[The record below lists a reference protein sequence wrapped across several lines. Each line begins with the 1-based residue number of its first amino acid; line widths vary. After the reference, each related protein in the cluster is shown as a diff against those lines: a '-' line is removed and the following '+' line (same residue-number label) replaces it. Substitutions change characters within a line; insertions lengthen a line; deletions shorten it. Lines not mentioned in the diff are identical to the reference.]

1 MEYTVITNLE
11 IDGEK
16 FDNFSSLTLKQAYH
30 DHHKFE
36 VIFKQS
42 SDFFVSASDVN
53 DFIGKPVII
62 SYGKLDG
69 SNIESCYEFHGFI
82 LEVEFS
88 KTGAGYP
95 DFILIGY
102 SNTIKLEEGCLRSFV
117 DKSVEKIVDEVINGK
132 IDYEVHLTAG
142 NSPVL
147 NYACQYEETSFHFL
161 RYFSMWAGGN
171 MHYNGTKLYFG
182 SPPIYLIIDEDS
194 NYDLLSIRMNLKI
207 SPQQFGSH
215 FYDPGQDKLLT
226 AKSTHQQEKI
236 GKNSAFLQSESNNFF
251 SGEPPPVFTPINT
264 GNQRVLDEVVRMQQ
278 LALAADLQSISGSSH
293 NPKIAIGRIL
303 RVRPPGGN
311 YEKQDSDYESYLI
324 TKVDHFTEDG
334 DRYFNRF
341 EGIPFVD
348 SKTFVLDNG
357 RSVIDGKFEPCIA
370 YPQAAI
376 VTDNND
382 PEKQGRVKVQMFWQ
396 QQNNETTNWIR
407 VMTPDAGSG
416 KGGASNRG
424 FVAIPEK
431 GDQVMLDFEHGLP
444 DYPFVLGGMFHGK
457 SGGGGGQGN
466 SVKSLTHKS
475 GSHVSLIDTRI
486 DMCDASGNYIQ
497 IDGTDT
503 IKISASAKIEIKV
516 GGSVLEITPSKISLT
531 AQHIEINGTIDAK
544 MFSGA
549 AEFKT
554 QNGGNADMKG
564 TVATVDG
571 QLNSFLKGGVGTHIT
586 GTLVEIEASGPTTVK
601 GATVKIN

>member
-1 MEYTVITNLE
+1 MEYTVITELE

-16 FDNFSSLTLKQAYH
+16 FNNFSSLTLKQAYH

-42 SDFFVSASDVN
+42 SDFFVSASDIN
-53 DFIGKPVII
+53 DFIGKPVVI

-69 SNIESCYEFHGFI
+69 SNIESTYEFHGFI
-82 LEVEFS
+82 LEVQFS

-95 DFILIGY
+95 DFVLIGY

-117 DKSVEKIVDEVINGK
+117 DKSVEKIIDEIIDNK

-147 NYACQYEETSFHFL
+147 SYTCQYEETSFHFL

-171 MHYNGTKLYFG
+171 MHYSGTKLYFG
-182 SPPIYLIIDEDS
+182 SPPLYLIVDENS
-194 NYDLLSIRMNLKI
+194 NYDLLSIRMNLKL
-207 SPQQFGSH
+207 SPQKFGSH
-215 FYDPGQDKLLT
+215 FYDSGQDKLLLS
-226 AKSTHQQEKI
+226 KPGHNQEKF
-236 GKNSAFLQSESNNFF
+236 GKNSDFLQKESNNFF
-251 SGEPPPVFTPINT
+251 QAQPPPVFTPINT

-293 NPKIAIGRIL
+293 NPMIAIGRIL

-311 YEKQDSDYESYLI
+311 YENQDSDYESYLI

-334 DRYFNRF
+334 NRYFNRF

-348 SKTFVLDNG
+348 SKTFVLDDG
-357 RSVIDGKFEPCIA
+357 SSILDGKFEPCKA
-370 YPQAAI
+370 YPQLAT

-396 QQNNETTNWIR
+396 QERNETTNWIR

-416 KGGASNRG
+416 KGGAANRG

-431 GDQVMLDFEHGLP
+431 GDQVMIDFEWALP

-466 SVKSLTHKS
+466 NIKSLTHKS
-475 GSHVSLIDTRI
+475 GSMVSL
-486 DMCDASGNYIQ
+486 
-497 IDGTDT
+497 DGPSIT
-503 IKISASAKIEIKV
+503 IKDAAGNSIYLDGNDLISIEANAKIELKS
-516 GGSVLEITPSKISLT
+516 GSSSITLGKDGKILISGIDIVIHGTSSAEMKST
-531 AQHIEINGTIDAK
+531 ASFLAKGADGKLDGTGITIEGAETRITGRTNAMVAGNSVELNGTV
-544 MFSGA
+544 
-549 AEFKT
+549 KT
-554 QNGGNADMKG
+554 
-564 TVATVDG
+564 VI
-571 QLNSFLKGGVGTHIT
+571 KGGQ
-586 GTLVEIEASGPTTVK
+586 
-601 GATVKIN
+601 VKIN